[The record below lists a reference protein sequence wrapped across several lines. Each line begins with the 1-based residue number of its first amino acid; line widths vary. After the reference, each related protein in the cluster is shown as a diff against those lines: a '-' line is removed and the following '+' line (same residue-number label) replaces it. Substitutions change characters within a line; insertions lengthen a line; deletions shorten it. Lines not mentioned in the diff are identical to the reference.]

1 MFSIVLH
8 WRVDHNPFSF
18 PVGGKENTI
27 MEEGNRY
34 YAQPYQ
40 CAGNRSPPEISV
52 RKFAMRQ
59 KFHAHEMR
67 FPSALTACIVK
78 KPMLFGPE
86 GIFFVV
92 VVLDRF

>member
-1 MFSIVLH
+1 ML
-8 WRVDHNPFSF
+8 
-18 PVGGKENTI
+18 
-27 MEEGNRY
+27 NR
-34 YAQPYQ
+34 
-40 CAGNRSPPEISV
+40 ISV
-52 RKFAMRQ
+52 PGTGIHLRLVFAMRH

-67 FPSALTACIVK
+67 FPRALTACIVK